1 MVFDGH
7 SDIWS
12 DVTIRSLRGETDI
25 LKKYHLPR
33 LRKGQIEGSIFV
45 IWVDPPYDK
54 EPFKRTLQIIE
65 AIKKEAAVCK
75 EIAIVKNYAE
85 MEQAKAEGKFYIF
98 IGLEGLNSIGENL
111 SLIDEYYE
119 FGARHAMLSWNEQN
133 ALATGVQGDP
143 NRGLTDLGKQ
153 AVKKIM
159 NKNMIMDV
167 SHLNE
172 KSFWDVISMAQSPI
186 IASHSNARVLSN
198 AERNLTDEQLL
209 EIRNLNG
216 LVGINSFNRFVSLDI
231 SEQTVDNLLKHIVYI
246 SDKIGVEHVGFGF
259 DFFEFMSVDSM
270 RSYSNQNT
278 SYTVG
283 LEDCSKVPSLLEKMR
298 KAGFH
303 EDEIEA
309 ISYKNYHRLIK
320 NIIG

>member
-25 LKKYHLPR
+25 LRKYHLPR

-54 EPFKRTLQIIE
+54 TPYQRTLQIIE
-65 AIKKEAAVCK
+65 AIKKEAAVCD
-75 EIAIVKNYAE
+75 EIAIVNNYE
-85 MEQAKAEGKFYIF
+85 QMEQAKTDGKFYIF

-133 ALATGVQGDP
+133 ALATGVQGEPD
-143 NRGLTDLGKQ
+143 RGLTNIGKK
-153 AVKKIM
+153 AVKKIID
-159 NKNMIMDV
+159 KKMIMDV

-172 KSFWDVISMAQSPI
+172 KSFWDVVSIAQAPI
-186 IASHSNARVLSN
+186 IASHSNAKALSN

-231 SEQTVDNLLKHIVYI
+231 SEQTVDNLIKHIEYI
-246 SDKIGVEHVGFGF
+246 CNKIGVEHVGFGF

-270 RSYSNQNT
+270 RSYSDQNT
-278 SYTVG
+278 SYTTG

-298 KAGFH
+298 KVGFDK
-303 EDEIEA
+303 DEIEA
-309 ISYKNYHRLIK
+309 ICYKNFHRLIK
-320 NIIG
+320 EVIG